1 MDKFT
6 NFLQNTLDNFIAIMK
21 VMLKAKSTKE
31 IAKLNVEG
39 NKEVFILA
47 NGPSLKTDIE
57 NKDLLS
63 KFKNSDVL
71 VVNFFSNSPVFYE
84 IKPKYLLLVAI
95 DFLEDNPQKE
105 FVEQIDQWIE
115 SLLKVDWEI
124 NIFIPYGA
132 KKSVKWQEKLSQNDN
147 VKIVFINYLTI
158 DGSKGLKLFFMK
170 KKLAVPRLH
179 NVLGPSIMTMI
190 WCGYKNINLY
200 GVDHSWLPLLHVD
213 DQNRVFVGQPH
224 FYGESENS
232 KEMGT
237 SKKYRKLHEVLD
249 KFLLTFKG
257 YFDIKEF
264 AEKQDIKI
272 INYTKDSFID
282 AFEKR

>member
-1 MDKFT
+1 MEKFT
-6 NFLQNTLDNFIAIMK
+6 FFLQNTLDNFIAIMK
-21 VMLKAKSTKE
+21 VILKAKSTKE
-31 IAKLNVEG
+31 IAKLNSEK
-39 NKEVFILA
+39 NKEVYILA

-63 KFKNSDVL
+63 KFKNNDVL

-84 IKPKYLLLVAI
+84 IKPMYLLLVAI
-95 DFLEDNPQKE
+95 DFLEDNPQEE
-105 FVEQIDQWIE
+105 FVEQINKWID
-115 SLLKVDWEI
+115 SLLKVDWEMSV
-124 NIFIPYGA
+124 FIPYAA
-132 KKSVKWQEKLSQNDN
+132 KKSGKWQKKLAQNN
-147 VKIVFINYLTI
+147 KIKIVFINYLTI

-170 KKLAVPRLH
+170 KRLGVPRLH

-190 WCGYKNINLY
+190 WCGYKKINLY
-200 GVDHSWLPLLHVD
+200 GVDHSWLPMIHVD
-213 DQNRVFVGQPH
+213 NQNKVMVGHDH
-224 FYGESENS
+224 FYSESKHS
-232 KEMGT
+232 VQMGT

-282 AFEKR
+282 AFEKG

>member
-124 NIFIPYGA
+124 NVFIPYGA

-158 DGSKGLKLFFMK
+158 D
-170 KKLAVPRLH
+170 V
-179 NVLGPSIMTMI
+179 
-190 WCGYKNINLY
+190 
-200 GVDHSWLPLLHVD
+200 
-213 DQNRVFVGQPH
+213 
-224 FYGESENS
+224 NS
-232 KEMGT
+232 
-237 SKKYRKLHEVLD
+237 V
-249 KFLLTFKG
+249 
-257 YFDIKEF
+257 
-264 AEKQDIKI
+264 
-272 INYTKDSFID
+272 
-282 AFEKR
+282 

>member
-47 NGPSLKTDIE
+47 TGPSLKEDIE
-57 NKDLLS
+57 KPELLN
-63 KFKNSDVL
+63 KFKDNDCI
-71 VVNFFSNSPVFYE
+71 VVNFFSYSTYFKV
-84 IKPKYLLLVAI
+84 IKPKYYLLVAPEM
-95 DFLEDNPQKE
+95 LADNPEKE
-105 FVEQIDQWIE
+105 FVEYANKWLD
-115 SLLKVDWEI
+115 SLLLVDWAMTLFVPHEASKNSQWKAKLASNKNI
-124 NIFIPYGA
+124 NVVY
-132 KKSVKWQEKLSQNDN
+132 
-147 VKIVFINYLTI
+147 INYVTI
-158 DGSKGLKLFFMK
+158 DGSKWLKNALMK
-170 KKLAVPRLH
+170 KRLAVPRLH

-190 WCGYKNINLY
+190 WCGYKKINLY
-200 GVDHSWLPLLHVD
+200 GVDHSWLPMIHVD
-213 DQNRVFVGQPH
+213 EENRVMVGHDH
-224 FYGESENS
+224 FYRKS
-232 KEMGT
+232 KYSVQMGT
-237 SKKYRKLHEVLD
+237 SKNYRRLHEVLD

-264 AEKQDIKI
+264 AEKHDIEI

-282 AFEKR
+282 AFEKQ